1 MYEKVIMK
9 RINEELPFIATE
21 NVIMAMVKK
30 GGSRQVVHDR
40 IRDMSQVCK
49 INMCLFINKTFTKL
63 KDFGAFNLQLVGA
76 SMTCRRFLCDL

>member
-1 MYEKVIMK
+1 MVYEKVIMK

-40 IRDMSQVCK
+40 IRDMSQV
-49 INMCLFINKTFTKL
+49 
-63 KDFGAFNLQLVGA
+63 
-76 SMTCRRFLCDL
+76 FL